1 MGHDHLPR
9 QARDKSS
16 KRNTQQ
22 IKYGSAFSQ
31 VMVIRSGPTGWA
43 QKAQELSQTVRDAA
57 SSSASPGGSVASS
70 GGGSSTGGGGA
81 SSGGGGGS
89 TGGGGA
95 SSSGGGGSTGGG
107 GGGSGVAGVFSAKH
121 ARDRWL
127 NSCDKLDVLRRDDNI
142 KDSDGN
148 PRMQVP
154 FCFCLRNWHFFL
166 RCEAR
171 TMICQDRRLLGVRNA

>member
-57 SSSASPGGSVASS
+57 SSSASPGGSV
-70 GGGSSTGGGGA
+70 A

-171 TMICQDRRLLGVRNA
+171 TMICQDRLLGVRNA

>member
-1 MGHDHLPR
+1 
-9 QARDKSS
+9 
-16 KRNTQQ
+16 
-22 IKYGSAFSQ
+22 
-31 VMVIRSGPTGWA
+31 MVIRSGPTGWA

-81 SSGGGGGS
+81 SSGG
-89 TGGGGA
+89 
-95 SSSGGGGSTGGG
+95 GGGGSTGGG

-154 FCFCLRNWHFFL
+154 FCFRLRNWHFFL

-171 TMICQDRRLLGVRNA
+171 TMICQDRLLLGMRYA

>member
-9 QARDKSS
+9 QARDKSN

-70 GGGSSTGGGGA
+70 GGSASTGGGVA
-81 SSGGGGGS
+81 SSG
-89 TGGGGA
+89 
-95 SSSGGGGSTGGG
+95 GGGGSTGGG

-154 FCFCLRNWHFFL
+154 FCFCLRNWCTSFCVAKH
-166 RCEAR
+166 AR
-171 TMICQDRRLLGVRNA
+171 

>member
-9 QARDKSS
+9 QARDKTS

-22 IKYGSAFSQ
+22 IKLNTALLSFSQ
-31 VMVIRSGPTGWA
+31 VMAIRSGPTGWA

-70 GGGSSTGGGGA
+70 SGGAGTGGGV
-81 SSGGGGGS
+81 
-89 TGGGGA
+89 A
-95 SSSGGGGSTGGG
+95 SSSGAGGSTGG

-154 FCFCLRNWHFFL
+154 FRFRLRNWCTSFCVAQRSTHDDL
-166 RCEAR
+166 PRQAPWGEVCISKA
-171 TMICQDRRLLGVRNA
+171 I